1 MATLKNTVMAKLN
14 TLESLF
20 KTDFDAHIEKYQTG
34 FDAHK
39 ETKTTDWGYV
49 GNIEIYIS

>member
-1 MATLKNTVMAKLN
+1 MAKLN

-34 FDAHK
+34 FDNHK
-39 ETKTTDWGYV
+39 EETKTTYW
-49 GNIEIYIS
+49 